1 MYQRILV
8 AVDGSQSSVLAV
20 DQAIILAKATG
31 ADVEA
36 LFVVDDSDLFF
47 DMRYRDST
55 DLLKQVMTHGQEI
68 LVRAV
73 DRFQAAGIPCVTR
86 LIERTNSRGLIADTI
101 AAEADKWGADL
112 IVLGTHGR
120 RGIRRLVMGSV
131 SAGVIRRTRLPVLL
145 ARSEA
150 EH

>member
-8 AVDGSQSSVLAV
+8 AVDGSRSSALAV
-20 DQAIILAKATG
+20 DQAIILARASG
-31 ADVEA
+31 ADVKA

-68 LVRAV
+68 LVRTV
-73 DRFQAAGIPCVTR
+73 DRFQAAGILCVTG

-101 AAEADKWGADL
+101 AAEADKWRADL

-131 SAGVIRRTRLPVLL
+131 SAGVVRRTRLPVLL